1 MSAEIPYWWRV
12 STQIWGV
19 LLIGHAAWE
28 IWFNQSE
35 ALPRSGQWRVI
46 SMEFQRS
53 FLRRHLAARET
64 SGRVA
69 KCQLF
74 SQAREVAVRSSV
86 TSCVRFQFVS
96 WSSWS
101 LKFVFSGPIRNLVS
115 FGVLSYIQAI
125 TFIALEKCKK
135 ECDHKIWLK
144 IFWCKVFCLLKM
156 KITQFPNE
164 FRLNFSFFKKILI

>member
-1 MSAEIPYWWRV
+1 
-12 STQIWGV
+12 
-19 LLIGHAAWE
+19 
-28 IWFNQSE
+28 
-35 ALPRSGQWRVI
+35 
-46 SMEFQRS
+46 MEFKRS

-135 ECDHKIWLK
+135 NAIIRYGLK
-144 IFWCKVFCLLKM
+144 YSGVRFFVYWKWKL
-156 KITQFPNE
+156 
-164 FRLNFSFFKKILI
+164 LNFLMNSVIILRFLKNSWSNVRVRFSFMYCIVLKSLSVRKFINYFYHQHLVMGMR